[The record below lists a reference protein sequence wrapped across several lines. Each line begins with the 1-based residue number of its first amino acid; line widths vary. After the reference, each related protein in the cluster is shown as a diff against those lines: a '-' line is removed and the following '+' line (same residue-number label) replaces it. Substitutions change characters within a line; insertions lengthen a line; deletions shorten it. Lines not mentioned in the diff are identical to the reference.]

1 MSWRGWARK
10 GGWRIDAA
18 INHFGA
24 MGYIA
29 RDIRAIVY
37 QLLEV
42 PPFLFQI
49 QGTRLLTRN
58 SSTFRP

>member
-1 MSWRGWARK
+1 MSWWGWPRK

-29 RDIRAIVY
+29 RGIRAIVN

-42 PPFLFQI
+42 PLSFFKSKELVY
-49 QGTRLLTRN
+49 
-58 SSTFRP
+58 